1 MSLRTNRSEVKS
13 YFQDWLDT
21 AFRNELID
29 RHKREGAL
37 RAMET
42 HLSRVVVG
50 LNRLGKVRLDLGGRN
65 LNIFLREG
73 REVHFGDPTM
83 GTGRFAFSTFNL
95 FEMQWSRTEHPTKL
109 VCFVGYRYHPAISDS
124 LIMNL
129 RYVLEPSNVELVRSE
144 KDMAAVGFF
153 DDIVDKIQKCDFCI
167 FDNRLTER
175 KPNVYI
181 EAGIAYILDKPF
193 IFANHRASKLQIP
206 SDLRHI
212 RSIDYRS
219 YEDLTRKLHFNL
231 SVFLRDV
238 RSRKPPAVGPEIA
251 QT

>member
-1 MSLRTNRSEVKS
+1 
-13 YFQDWLDT
+13 
-21 AFRNELID
+21 
-29 RHKREGAL
+29 
-37 RAMET
+37 MEK

-50 LNRLGKVRLDLGGRN
+50 LNRFGKVRLDLGSRN
-65 LNIFLREG
+65 LDIFLREG
-73 REVHFGDPTM
+73 REVHFGNPTL
-83 GTGRFAFSTFNL
+83 GGKFAVSTFNL
-95 FEMQWSRTEHPTKL
+95 FEMQWSRTKHPTKL
-109 VCFVGYRYHPAISDS
+109 VCFVGYRYLPAISDS

-129 RYVLEPSNVELVRSE
+129 RYVLEPSNVELVGSE

-181 EAGIAYILDKPF
+181 EAGVAYVLNKPF
-193 IFANHRASKLQIP
+193 IFANHRASNLQIP
-206 SDLRHI
+206 SDLSHI
-212 RSIDYRS
+212 RTIDYTR

-231 SVFLRDV
+231 PVFLSDV
-238 RSRKPPAVGPEIA
+238 RSRKTSPGAPAVA